1 LPLLASLIGPGNAR
15 NPHTLDFES
24 VRLLF
29 LSGNA
34 STETFSAAGGSVLGG
49 TTKRDAETAHK
60 SRGAARPRRGSTSS
74 RRKGRPGALLP
85 SGTGSRDWLALG
97 NACARRVQVLLPALP
112 NVGGGPL
119 QRRRSYYLSAGSP
132 RQFGAYRCPCSKFR
146 GCTRMARCAT
156 RQRPPVTLR
165 RLCRSNDDPERASAA
180 WRVCVHPIAR
190 SKSAAGRQH
199 RHHSDGDR
207 ALSLAEVSCPPPP
220 SPPRKDADP
229 SLLRGHSM

>member
-1 LPLLASLIGPGNAR
+1 MLGIRTLLTSSRCGCCSCPETRRPKHSPLP
-15 NPHTLDFES
+15 E
-24 VRLLF
+24 VR
-29 LSGNA
+29 S
-34 STETFSAAGGSVLGG
+34 SEEQRSETPKRRTRAG
-49 TTKRDAETAHK
+49 APPA
-60 SRGAARPRRGSTSS
+60 PRRGSTSS

-132 RQFGAYRCPCSKFR
+132 RQFGAYRCACSKFR